1 MIIKYIDKNGNFSIL
16 ETLVDKDWDKKIEK
30 IGLQRFEKR
39 NDVVISN
46 AKKEIK
52 DDSKEVVEASSFD
65 EASAKEYL
73 KEKGVRGYGLL
84 KGEGLKKRAIE
95 EGFIIQ

>member
-16 ETLVDKDWDKKIEK
+16 ETLVEKNWEQRVEK

-39 NDVVISN
+39 NNVIAWFVNKDVI
-46 AKKEIK
+46 KE
-52 DDSKEVVEASSFD
+52 EVEVWSFD
-65 EASAKEYL
+65 ETAAKEYL

>member
-16 ETLVDKDWDKKIEK
+16 ETLVEKDWEQRVEK
-30 IGLQRFEKR
+30 IGLVRFEKR
-39 NDVVISN
+39 NDVVVWS
-46 AKKEIK
+46 AKKETIK
-52 DDSKEVVEASSFD
+52 EEVEVSSFD
-65 EASAKEYL
+65 EAAAKEYL